1 MDLRSYCRVLVR
13 RWPVLMSVFVL
24 VGAAVAGVG
33 FLVPETFTAN
43 ARIVF
48 TPNLSVDTE
57 MQTRQVAQLY
67 LADRMKT
74 YAQVVTTNQ
83 VLQPVIDSL
92 SLGVTVP
99 ELVKRTEVT
108 IPTGTQ
114 VIDVAVSAPTGEE
127 AAATANRIANAMP
140 FAVAGLEGAAS
151 VAASP
156 IQVSVLQPAQIP
168 SFHTTPNVTL
178 NLIVAAGLAFIAAI
192 FAAVLVDNFD
202 TRVRRRRDVTALGAT
217 YLGGIPA
224 GRRTKAKDS
233 QVSTQAPD
241 REAIFRR
248 IAIDVLHAVDETPTR
263 LVFTSPRMGVD
274 KTMVAANIAG
284 ALAEAGNHVVFI
296 DADVRGRRLASQVG
310 IKQSPGI
317 TDLVSGRNEL
327 DESFFESTWR
337 GFTIIPCGGSAI
349 DAGEMLASEK
359 FGEVM
364 RDLAGY
370 FDVIIVDAPPITNLS
385 EGSLFTQNIKDVVV
399 VAEAVNTRRKEFLL
413 ATNSLRHA
421 GAKILG
427 VVLSRVR
434 KDEQSAPA
442 EEKDRNDEATSDR

>member
-1 MDLRSYCRVLVR
+1 MR
-13 RWPVLMSVFVL
+13 RWPVLVSVFFL

-33 FLVPETFTAN
+33 FLVPETYTAN

-48 TPNLSVDTE
+48 APNLSVDTE
-57 MQTRQVAQLY
+57 MQTRQVAELY

-92 SLGVTVP
+92 SLGVSVP

-108 IPTGTQ
+108 IPAGTQ
-114 VIDVAVSAPTGEE
+114 VIDVAVTEPTGEE
-127 AAATANRIANAMP
+127 AAATANRIANAVP
-140 FAVAGLEGAAS
+140 FAVAGLEGAPS

-156 IQVSVLQPAQIP
+156 IQVSVLQPADIP
-168 SFHTTPNVTL
+168 TFHTTPNTTL
-178 NLIVAAGLAFIAAI
+178 NLIVAVGLGFIAAI
-192 FAAVLVDNFD
+192 VAAVLVDNFD
-202 TRVRRRRDVTALGAT
+202 TRVRRRRDVTTLGAA

-224 GRRTKAKDS
+224 GRRAKEKDPS
-233 QVSTQAPD
+233 RYSAESPDLQATY
-241 REAIFRR
+241 RR
-248 IAIDVLHAVDETPTR
+248 IAIDVLHAVDGTPTR
-263 LVFTSPRMGVD
+263 LMFTSPRVGDD

-284 ALAEAGNHVVFI
+284 ALAEAGNHVAFI
-296 DADVRGRRLASQVG
+296 DADVRGRRLAAEIG

-317 TDLVSGRNEL
+317 TDLVSGRTEL
-327 DESFFESTWR
+327 DESLFESTWR
-337 GFTIIPCGGSAI
+337 GFTVIPCGASAI
-349 DAGEMLASEK
+349 DAGEMLAGEK
-359 FGEVM
+359 FGDVM

-399 VAEAVNTRRKEFLL
+399 VAEAVSTRRKEFLL

-442 EEKDRNDEATSDR
+442 DEKDRNDEATSDR

>member
-1 MDLRSYCRVLVR
+1 MR
-13 RWPVLMSVFVL
+13 RWPVLTSVFLL
-24 VGAAVAGVG
+24 VGAAVVGVG
-33 FLVPETFTAN
+33 LLVPETFTAN

-48 TPNLSVDTE
+48 APNLSVDTE
-57 MQTRQVAQLY
+57 MQTRQVAELY

-92 SLGVTVP
+92 SLDVTVP

-108 IPTGTQ
+108 IPAGTQ
-114 VIDVAVSAPTGEE
+114 VIDVAVTAPTAEG
-127 AAATANRIANAMP
+127 AAATANRIANAIP
-140 FAVAGLEGAAS
+140 FAIAGLEGSPS

-156 IQVSVLQPAQIP
+156 IQVSVLQPADIP
-168 SFHTTPNVTL
+168 AFHTTPNTKL
-178 NLIVAAGLAFIAAI
+178 NLVVAVGLGLIAAI

-202 TRVRRRRDVTALGAT
+202 TRVRRRRDVTALGAA

-224 GRRTKAKDS
+224 GRRTKAGDLARS
-233 QVSTQAPD
+233 SAEAPE
-241 REAIFRR
+241 REATFRR
-248 IAIDVLHAVDETPTR
+248 IAIDVLHAVNETPTR
-263 LVFTSPRMGVD
+263 LIFTSPRVGVD
-274 KTMVAANIAG
+274 KTMVAANVAG
-284 ALAEAGNHVVFI
+284 ALAEAGNHVAFI
-296 DADVRGRRLASQVG
+296 DADVRGRRLAAQVG

-317 TDLVSGRNEL
+317 TDLVSGRTQL

-337 GFTIIPCGGSAI
+337 GFTVIPCGGSAV

-359 FGEVM
+359 FAEVI

-370 FDVIIVDAPPITNLS
+370 FDVVIVDAPPITNLS
-385 EGSLFTQNIKDVVV
+385 EGSLFTQNIKNVVV
-399 VAEAVNTRRKEFLL
+399 VAEAGNTRRAEFIL
-413 ATNSLRHA
+413 ATKSLRHA

-442 EEKDRNDEATSDR
+442 EEKDQNDEATSDR

>member
-1 MDLRSYCRVLVR
+1 
-13 RWPVLMSVFVL
+13 MSVFFL

-48 TPNLSVDTE
+48 APNLSVDTE
-57 MQTRQVAQLY
+57 MQTRQVAELY

-108 IPTGTQ
+108 IPAGTQ
-114 VIDVAVSAPTGEE
+114 VIDVAVTAPTGEE
-127 AAATANRIANAMP
+127 AAATANRIANAVP
-140 FAVAGLEGAAS
+140 FAIAGLEGAAS

-156 IQVSVLQPAQIP
+156 IQVSVLQPAHIP
-168 SFHTTPNVTL
+168 TFHTTPNTTL
-178 NLIVAAGLAFIAAI
+178 NLIVAVGLGFLAAI
-192 FAAVLVDNFD
+192 LAAVLVDNFD
-202 TRVRRRRDVTALGAT
+202 TRVRRRRDVTALGAA

-224 GRRTKAKDS
+224 VRRAKAKDS
-233 QVSTQAPD
+233 SRYSADTPD
-241 REAIFRR
+241 RQATFRR
-248 IAIDVLHAVDETPTR
+248 IAIDVLHAVDGPPTR
-263 LVFTSPRMGVD
+263 LIFTSPRVGED

-284 ALAEAGNHVVFI
+284 ALAEAGNHVAFI
-296 DADVRGRRLASQVG
+296 DADVRGRRLAAQVG
-310 IKQSPGI
+310 IRQSPGI

-327 DESFFESTWR
+327 DESLFESTWR
-337 GFTIIPCGGSAI
+337 GFTVIPCGGSAI
-349 DAGEMLASEK
+349 DAGEMLAGEK

-370 FDVIIVDAPPITNLS
+370 FDVVIVDAPPITNLS

-399 VAEAVNTRRKEFLL
+399 VAEAANTRRAEFLL
-413 ATNSLRHA
+413 ATNSLRQA

-427 VVLSRVR
+427 VVLTRVR

-442 EEKDRNDEATSDR
+442 EEKDRNDEATSDRG

>member
-1 MDLRSYCRVLVR
+1 
-13 RWPVLMSVFVL
+13 MSVFVL
-24 VGAAVAGVG
+24 VAAAVAGVG
-33 FLVPETFTAN
+33 FLIPETFTAN

-48 TPNLSVDTE
+48 TPNLSVETE

-92 SLGVTVP
+92 RLDDTVP

-108 IPTGTQ
+108 IPAGTQ
-114 VIDVAVSAPTGEE
+114 VIDVAVTAPTAEE
-127 AAATANRIANAMP
+127 AAATANRIANALP
-140 FAVAGLEGAAS
+140 FAVAGLEGSAS

-156 IQVSVLQPAQIP
+156 IQVSVLQPAAIP
-168 SFHTTPNVTL
+168 SFHTTPNTRL
-178 NLIVAAGLAFIAAI
+178 NLVVAVGLAFIAAI

-202 TRVRRRRDVTALGAT
+202 TRVRSRRDVTALGAA

-224 GRRTKAKDS
+224 GRRTKGKNLSRAS
-233 QVSTQAPD
+233 EPAPD
-241 REAIFRR
+241 RQATFHR

-263 LVFTSPRMGVD
+263 LLFTSPRAGED

-284 ALAEAGNHVVFI
+284 ALAEAGNHVAFI
-296 DADVRGRRLASQVG
+296 DADVRGRRLAAQVG
-310 IKQSPGI
+310 IRQSPGI
-317 TDLVSGRNEL
+317 TDLVSGRNDL

-359 FGEVM
+359 FSEVM

-385 EGSLFTQNIKDVVV
+385 EGSLFTQTIKDVVV
-399 VAEAVNTRRKEFLL
+399 VAEAVNTRRAEFLL

-442 EEKDRNDEATSDR
+442 EEKDQNDEAASDQ